1 MKYKESIQNFTIRK
15 QAIDFLS
22 RKNDFKKLKSFH
34 RTLRYEILYG
44 LIPRSCEEDSNDE
57 LRKNQRAALNE
68 VFQLL
73 TKTGF
78 LRDQQ
83 GLNQL
88 GTIIKFSTIVNQ
100 QLRFE
105 FKTDEIM
112 SFCNKGLQTLQ
123 KSFF

>member
-1 MKYKESIQNFTIRK
+1 MIYKESIQNDTIRK

-22 RKNDFKKLKSFH
+22 RKNEFKKLKSFH
-34 RTLRYEILYG
+34 HTLRYEILYG

-68 VFQLL
+68 VFELL

-78 LRDQQ
+78 LRNQQ

-88 GTIIKFSTIVNQ
+88 GTIIKFSTIIKE

-105 FKTDEIM
+105 SKYNEIM
-112 SFCNKGLQTLQ
+112 NFCNLG
-123 KSFF
+123 